1 MRVLE
6 ALPALGAENDVG
18 LNDESDEKLEYTEV
32 VGFFIFRI
40 FCNTGIRYAAVLP
53 APVLARQS
61 ISFPFKINGIAFSC
75 TAVGATHPAL
85 LVAFIRRLSNP

>member
-6 ALPALGAENDVG
+6 ALPALGAENDAE
-18 LNDESDEKLEYTEV
+18 NEESDEKLEYTEV
-32 VGFFIFRI
+32 VGSFNCRI
-40 FCNTGIRYAAVLP
+40 FCNTGMRYAAVLP

-61 ISFPFKINGIAFSC
+61 MSFPFKINGIALSC

-85 LVAFIRRLSNP
+85 LVAFTRRLSNP